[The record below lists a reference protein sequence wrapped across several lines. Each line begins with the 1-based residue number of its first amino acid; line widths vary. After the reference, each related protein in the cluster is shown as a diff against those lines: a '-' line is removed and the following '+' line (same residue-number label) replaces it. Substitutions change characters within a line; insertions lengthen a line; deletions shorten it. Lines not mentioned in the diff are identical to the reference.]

1 MSTAAIAAGLL
12 EILQLLETA
21 KDAAPLIKELA
32 AKARSGATFEEVL
45 ETARNMAVT
54 SEADAQAEINREKP

>member
-1 MSTAAIAAGLL
+1 MSAAAAGLL

-21 KDAAPLIKELA
+21 KDAAPLLKELV
-32 AKARSGATFEEVL
+32 AKAKSGATFEEVL

-54 SEADAQAEINREKP
+54 SEADAEAEINR

>member
-1 MSTAAIAAGLL
+1 MSAAAAGLL
-12 EILQLLETA
+12 ELLQILETA

-45 ETARNMAVT
+45 DTARNMAVT
-54 SEADAQAEINREKP
+54 SEADAQAAIDK